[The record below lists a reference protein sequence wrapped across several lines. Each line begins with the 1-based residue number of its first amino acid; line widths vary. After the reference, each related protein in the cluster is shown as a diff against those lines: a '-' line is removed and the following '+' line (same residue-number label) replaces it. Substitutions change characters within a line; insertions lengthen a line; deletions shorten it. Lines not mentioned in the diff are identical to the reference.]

1 MMIIIKL
8 FIEKKQKK
16 TVFEPRNLNFLLSLH
31 QNSIF
36 YQEITLKKQWQ
47 KKSMV
52 ILMTPIANT

>member
-8 FIEKKQKK
+8 FIAKIQKK
-16 TVFEPRNLNFLLSLH
+16 TVFEPRNLN
-31 QNSIF
+31 
-36 YQEITLKKQWQ
+36 KQWQ